1 MKKNSV
7 FIITAVFLCSFSCNK
22 PELIIFNRGKLGK
35 MKTVSIREI
44 EARTVHQD
52 PYLVKNIADFTRLE
66 LARAGYKVIEKKE
79 AGSDGPEAPLPDALV
94 HVILI
99 HQKYYKGADETE
111 SISVHMDFYD
121 GTLPDERTGTVQFSQ
136 TCDDSLLNSKYL
148 KTVIR
153 RMINDLHAAQ

>member
-1 MKKNSV
+1 MKKNS
-7 FIITAVFLCSFSCNK
+7 ILILLAVYLCSFSCNK
-22 PELIIFNRGKLGK
+22 PELIIFNRAKLGK
-35 MKTVSIREI
+35 MKTISIQEI

-66 LARAGYKVIEKKE
+66 LVRAGYRVMEKKE
-79 AGSDGPEAPLPDALV
+79 TAGGGQEGPSPDALLR
-94 HVILI
+94 VIFM

-111 SISVHMDFYD
+111 SISVQMDFYD
-121 GTLPDERTGTVQFSQ
+121 SPAPDARTGTVQFSQ

-153 RMINDLHAAQ
+153 RMINDLRSAQ